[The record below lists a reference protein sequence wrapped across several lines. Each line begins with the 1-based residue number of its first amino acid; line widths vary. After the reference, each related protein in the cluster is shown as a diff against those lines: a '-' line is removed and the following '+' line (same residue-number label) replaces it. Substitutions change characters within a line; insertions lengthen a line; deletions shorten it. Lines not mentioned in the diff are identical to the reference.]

1 MSVAK
6 PILEYIKGIRVQ
18 LDMQRSIKAF
28 KRIAKYTKPYIH
40 LIILIIILSSF
51 RSYLFTLEPLYT
63 AQIIDKVIVA
73 NDYDLLVGLLT
84 KIFLAVAGFGI
95 LNFTVIFINSYM
107 AKKIVQDIRTDYYNA
122 LQEKSFEFHDSAA
135 VGDLI
140 SRATMDLQPVDAFI
154 AASVGTICDAIFTA
168 VAVSL
173 IMTSINPILSIISVF
188 PILLTFY
195 FNVGLFTKSMPLF
208 RRMQLILGRI
218 GAYIQQDII
227 GMKNIRIFK
236 REDEMEDG
244 FKQVEALYVATA
256 VSAGR
261 VQSVYTPAAEA
272 TLSLGVTLIYI
283 YGANLVVS
291 PAALLTIGDLI
302 LFTRYMRRLTNPLKN
317 LSQLIGQWVNASAG
331 FERVTDMIDAPV
343 DIEEQPD
350 ARDIKIEVGNVEFKD
365 VEFGYTKNLPVLRN
379 INMSVQPG
387 EKIAILGATGSGKTS
402 LIYLIPRFYDTT
414 RGSITIDGNDLREF
428 KLSSLRKQIGL
439 VLQDVFLFSG
449 TMRDNIAFGKPDAS
463 LEEVM
468 TAAKLAQI
476 HDFIDSLPE
485 KYDTT
490 IGERGVTLSG
500 GQKQRVTIARTL
512 LTNPK
517 ILILDDSLSFVDA
530 KTEHDIQQ
538 AIEEA
543 MKGRTTFMIA
553 QRLSTIK
560 NADRIM
566 VLDNGEI
573 VEFGSHDDLMTKNG
587 IYRKIYETQFLEKAP
602 EEILGTVA

>member
-1 MSVAK
+1 
-6 PILEYIKGIRVQ
+6 
-18 LDMQRSIKAF
+18 
-28 KRIAKYTKPYIH
+28 
-40 LIILIIILSSF
+40 
-51 RSYLFTLEPLYT
+51 
-63 AQIIDKVIVA
+63 
-73 NDYDLLVGLLT
+73 
-84 KIFLAVAGFGI
+84 
-95 LNFTVIFINSYM
+95 
-107 AKKIVQDIRTDYYNA
+107 
-122 LQEKSFEFHDSAA
+122 
-135 VGDLI
+135 
-140 SRATMDLQPVDAFI
+140 MDLQPVDAFT
-154 AASVGTICDAIFTA
+154 AASVGTICDAVFTA
-168 VAVSL
+168 ITVFIV
-173 IMTSINPILSIISVF
+173 MTSINTTLSIISIF
-188 PILLTFY
+188 PILVTFY

-227 GMKNIRIFK
+227 GMKNVRIFK
-236 REDEMEDG
+236 REEEMEDG
-244 FKQVEALYVATA
+244 FKQVESLYVATA

-261 VQSVYTPAAEA
+261 VQSVYTPTAEA
-272 TLSLGVTLIYI
+272 TLGFGVTLIYV

-331 FERVTDMIDAPV
+331 FERVTDVIDAPLG
-343 DIEEQPD
+343 IKEQPD
-350 ARDIKIEVGNVEFKD
+350 AKDIKIDVGKVEFKD
-365 VEFGYTKNLPVLRN
+365 VEFGYTKNLVLRN
-379 INMSVQPG
+379 ISLSVQAG

-402 LIYLIPRFYDTT
+402 LVYLIPRFYDAT
-414 RGSITIDGNDLREF
+414 RGSITIDGNDVREF
-428 KLSSLRKQIGL
+428 KLSSLRKQIGV

-449 TMRDNIAFGKPDAS
+449 TIKDNIAFGKPDAS

-468 TAAKLAQI
+468 AAAKLAQI
-476 HDFIDSLPE
+476 HDFIDGLPE
-485 KYDTT
+485 KYDSM

-500 GQKQRVTIARTL
+500 GQKQRMTIARTI

-530 KTEHDIQQ
+530 KTEHEIQQ

-560 NADRIM
+560 NADRTL
-566 VLDNGEI
+566 VLDDGEI
-573 VEFGSHDDLMTKNG
+573 VELGGHDDLMAENG

-602 EEILGTVA
+602 EEILGTVT

>member
-227 GMKNIRIFK
+227 GMKNVRIFK